1 MPALTA
7 IAFVLVL
14 CGVLLVVSG
23 VHGVRK
29 RKPMRVGTRG
39 GPGALMVAIGVLLG
53 SLAANLHTYAR
64 FNAEQPVATVALQK
78 LGEQRFRAHVTLPAA
93 ERSARFELRGDQWQ
107 IDARV
112 LRWRGL
118 AILAGLDSRFRLERL
133 SGRFSD
139 TSQASRTLPSVH
151 DLSGEQGVDFWGMAR
166 RYGEWLPLV
175 DATYGSGAYVPM
187 ADGSRWQVSIGRD
200 GLIIRPD
207 NPAAAQALAR
217 W

>member
-23 VHGVRK
+23 VNGLRR
-29 RKPMRVGTRG
+29 RKPLRAGTRG
-39 GPGALMVAIGVLLG
+39 GPGALMLALGVLLG
-53 SLAANLHTYAR
+53 SIAANLHTYAR
-64 FNAEQPVATVALQK
+64 FNAEQPVATVALNK
-78 LGEQRFRAHVTLPAA
+78 LGEQRFVAQVTLPATD
-93 ERSARFELRGDQWQ
+93 RSARFELRGDQWQ

-118 AILAGLDSRFRLERL
+118 ATLLGLDSRFRLERL

-139 TSQASRTLPSVH
+139 TGQASRTLPSVH
-151 DLSGEQGVDFWGMAR
+151 DLSAEHGIDFWGMAQ
-166 RYGEWLPLV
+166 RYGRWLPLV
-175 DATYGSGAYVPM
+175 DATYGSAAYVPM
-187 ADGSRWQVSIGRD
+187 ADGSRWRVSIGRD

-207 NPAAAQALAR
+207 NSAAQQALAQ